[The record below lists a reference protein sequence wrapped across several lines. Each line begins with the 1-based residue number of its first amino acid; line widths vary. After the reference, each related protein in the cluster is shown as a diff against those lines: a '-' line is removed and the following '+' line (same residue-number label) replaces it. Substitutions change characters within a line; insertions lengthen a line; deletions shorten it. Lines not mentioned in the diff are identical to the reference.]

1 MRERFLGRVSWYNP
15 SKGYGW
21 IERSG
26 SGAPNIFVHVK
37 DVRQISGRDR
47 FLAEN
52 QNVEFSEFVDPER
65 GLRAINVE
73 IIS

>member
-15 SKGYGW
+15 VKGYGW
-21 IERSG
+21 IERFDG
-26 SGAPNIFVHVK
+26 SPNIFVHVK

-52 QNVEFSEFVDPER
+52 QNVEFSEFVDPTR